1 MGESAAICPL
11 SRQPG
16 AGVSRYDDFGR
27 ERIGHLAAV
36 EEGNGIEGGA
46 LTNIE
51 LLFII
56 FNKW

>member
-51 LLFII
+51 FILQ
-56 FNKW
+56 